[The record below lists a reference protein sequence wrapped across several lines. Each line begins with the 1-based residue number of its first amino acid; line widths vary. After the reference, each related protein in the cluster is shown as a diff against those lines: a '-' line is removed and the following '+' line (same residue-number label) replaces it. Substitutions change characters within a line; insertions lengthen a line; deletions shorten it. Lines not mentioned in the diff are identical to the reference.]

1 MKTRKIIALFVA
13 LLLAINMFVVY
24 GAEAEPYD
32 LESII
37 ISVKQKAQVD
47 DTLSEF
53 EIHTLSEDG
62 NKLYNLSWNDKYKC
76 EYVYI
81 QCDDKGRV
89 SYYNHYDMQNITQK
103 TQEITYADAVEFADS
118 FIHKLAP
125 ELFQDE
131 KDCLVREVQEYR
143 ELSDSVEIVYNR
155 MHNGIMVEDN
165 TATVGVEKFDDKFC
179 INYASINY
187 DYYTAFEDGTVS
199 IENYQE
205 AYKNAFPVELAYR
218 DINIGYRDA
227 ENIKTALLYRNKE
240 NEFGYILAS
249 DGKIAEKDTDS
260 ELYANRNDKFEASED
275 ISSSSGGGGSM
286 LSDKELAEIKNIE
299 GLIDEEKA
307 LEGVKQIPGIE
318 IDGEYK
324 ITYSDIRKEK
334 DRYYMSLNLK
344 NENED
349 KAFYASIYLDAKTGE
364 LIRYSNSYNID
375 NKKDASAIDINNA
388 NTKINEFLDYVIS
401 AKRKD
406 YIEDYEKT
414 DGTLV
419 TKRYNRAVNG
429 IKYIDDSI
437 YLEYDTEDKKIVN
450 YRYDFEENAVFDNPE
465 TVISADD
472 AYEAMLKINPIELRY
487 VKTDGVYKQCY
498 TLDDKYIQIDAF
510 TGEKFDITHK
520 ALSMF
525 EYNDIEGH
533 WAEGAIKGL
542 AEKGIGLNDECFSP
556 DDEISQEELLKLFAA
571 GIWYVECL
579 NYDTEQL
586 YSRAL
591 RSGIIEK
598 GEISADNSVK
608 RGEAFEYIIRMS
620 GLEEVANLQG
630 IFKVEYADRDEV
642 SDELLG
648 YAAILSGMKVI
659 SGDGGYLRPN
669 DNITRAEAET
679 VLYNYMNR

>member
-1 MKTRKIIALFVA
+1 MKTRKITALFVI
-13 LLLAINMFVVY
+13 LMLVLNMFVVY
-24 GAEAEPYD
+24 GAEVEPYD
-32 LESII
+32 LESLVIT
-37 ISVKQKAQVD
+37 VKQKAQVD

-53 EIHTLSEDG
+53 EVHTLSEDG
-62 NKLYNLSWNDKYKC
+62 NKLYNLSWNDKYEC
-76 EYVYI
+76 EYVYL
-81 QCDDKGRV
+81 QCDGKGRI
-89 SYYNHYDMQNITQK
+89 SYYTHYDMQNIK
-103 TQEITYADAVEFADS
+103 EKVQEITYADAVEFVDS
-118 FIHKLAP
+118 FMHKLAP
-125 ELFQDE
+125 ELFE
-131 KDCLVREVQEYR
+131 NENDCLVRTIQEDQ
-143 ELSDSVEIVYNR
+143 ELSDRVDVVYNR
-155 MHNGIMVEDN
+155 MNNGILVEDN
-165 TATVGVEKFDDKFC
+165 TATVGVEKFDDEFY
-179 INYASINY
+179 IDYASINY
-187 DYYTAFEDGTVS
+187 DYDADFEEGISS

-205 AYKNAFPVELAYR
+205 AYKNAFPMELAYK
-218 DINIGYRDA
+218 DINVGYRDA

-249 DGKIAEKDTDS
+249 DGRIAEKDTDI
-260 ELYANRNDKFEASED
+260 ELYPNRNDKVEACED
-275 ISSSSGGGGSM
+275 VNSMSGGGGST
-286 LSDKELAEIKNIE
+286 LSDKEIAEIKNIE

-318 IDGEYK
+318 LDSEYK
-324 ITYSDIRKEK
+324 ITYSSIKKEN

-344 NENED
+344 KENED
-349 KAFYASIYLDAKTGE
+349 KPIFASMYLEAKTGE
-364 LIRYSNSYNID
+364 LIRYSQSYSND
-375 NKKDASAIDINNA
+375 NKKDVSESDIKNA

-414 DGTLV
+414 DGALV
-419 TKRYNRAVNG
+419 TKKYSRAVNG
-429 IKYIDDSI
+429 VRYIDDWI
-437 YLEYDTEDKKIVN
+437 YFEYDTENKKIVN
-450 YRYDFEENAVFDNPE
+450 YCYDFEENAVFDNTE
-465 TVISADD
+465 AAISADD

-487 VKTDGVYKQCY
+487 IKIDGVYKQCY

-520 ALSMF
+520 ALNMY

-533 WAEGAIKGL
+533 WAEDAIKGL

-556 DDEISQEELLKLFAA
+556 DDEICQEELLKLFAA

-608 RGEAFEYIIRMS
+608 RGEAFKYIIRMS
-620 GLEEVANLQG
+620 GLEEIANLQG

-669 DNITRAEAET
+669 DNITRAEAVT
-679 VLYNYMNR
+679 MLYNYMNR

>member
-1 MKTRKIIALFVA
+1 MKTRKITALFVA
-13 LLLAINMFVVY
+13 LLLALNMFVVY
-24 GAEAEPYD
+24 GTETEPYD

-37 ISVKQKAQVD
+37 INVKQKAQVD
-47 DTLSEF
+47 YTLSEF

-62 NKLYNLSWNDKYKC
+62 NKLYNLSWNDKYEC

-89 SYYNHYDMQNITQK
+89 SYYNHYDMQNITEK
-103 TQEITYADAVEFADS
+103 TQEITYADAVELADS
-118 FIHKLAP
+118 FVHKLAP
-125 ELFQDE
+125 ELFVNE
-131 KDCLVREVQEYR
+131 NDCLVREVQEDE
-143 ELSDSVEIVYNR
+143 ELSDRVDIVYKR
-155 MHNGIMVEDN
+155 MHNGILVEDN
-165 TATVGVEKFDDKFC
+165 TATVGVEKFDDKFY
-179 INYASINY
+179 IDYVSINY
-187 DYYTAFEDGTVS
+187 DYDTAFEDGTAS

-205 AYKNAFPVELAYR
+205 AYKNAFPVELAYK
-218 DINIGYRDA
+218 DINRNYRDA

-249 DGKIAEKDTDS
+249 DGEIVEKDTDS
-260 ELYANRNDKFEASED
+260 ELYPNRNDKVEASED
-275 ISSSSGGGGSM
+275 MSSSSGGGGST

-299 GLIDEEKA
+299 GLLDEEKA

-324 ITYSDIRKEK
+324 ITYSGIRKEN

-344 NENED
+344 KENED
-349 KAFYASIYLDAKTGE
+349 KSVFVSMYLDAKTGE
-364 LIRYSNSYNID
+364 LIRYSNSYNIN
-375 NKKDASAIDINNA
+375 NKKDASETDIKNA

-401 AKRKD
+401 ANRKD

-414 DGTLV
+414 DGALV
-419 TKRYNRAVNG
+419 TKKYSRAVNG
-429 IKYIDDSI
+429 IRYIDDSI
-437 YLEYDTEDKKIVN
+437 YIEYDIEDKKIVN

-465 TVISADD
+465 TVISADY
-472 AYEAMLKINPIELRY
+472 AYESMLKINPIELRY
-487 VKTDGVYKQCY
+487 IKNDGVYKQCY

-520 ALSMF
+520 ALNMY

-533 WAEGAIKGL
+533 WAEDAIKGL
-542 AEKGIGLNDECFSP
+542 AEKGIGLNDEYFSP

-579 NYDTEQL
+579 NYDAEQL

-608 RGEAFEYIIRMS
+608 RGEAFKYIIRMS
-620 GLEEVANLQG
+620 GLEEIANLQG
-630 IFKVEYADRDEV
+630 IFKVEYADREEV

-648 YAAILSGMKVI
+648 YAAILSGMRVI

-669 DNITRAEAET
+669 DNITRAEAAT
-679 VLYNYMNR
+679 ILYNYMNR

>member
-1 MKTRKIIALFVA
+1 MKTIKIIALFVA
-13 LLLAINMFVVY
+13 LLLAINTFVVY
-24 GAEAEPYD
+24 GTEAEPYD

-62 NKLYNLSWNDKYKC
+62 NKLYNLSWNDKYEC

-118 FIHKLAP
+118 FIHKLVP
-125 ELFQDE
+125 ELFEDE
-131 KDCLVREVQEYR
+131 KDCLVRAVQEYE
-143 ELSDSVEIVYNR
+143 ELSDRVDIVYNR

-187 DYYTAFEDGTVS
+187 DYDTAFEDGTVS

-260 ELYANRNDKFEASED
+260 ELYANRNDKFEASEN

-307 LEGVKQIPGIE
+307 LERVKQIPGIE

-334 DRYYMSLNLK
+334 DGYYMSLNLK
-344 NENED
+344 KENED

-364 LIRYSNSYNID
+364 LIRYSNSYNSD

-437 YLEYDTEDKKIVN
+437 YLDYDTEDNKIVS

-608 RGEAFEYIIRMS
+608 RGDAFKYIIRMS

-659 SGDGGYLRPN
+659 GGDGGYLRPN
-669 DNITRAEAET
+669 DNITRAEAAT

>member
-1 MKTRKIIALFVA
+1 MKIRKITALFIS
-13 LLLAINMFVVY
+13 LLLVLNMFVAY
-24 GAEAEPYD
+24 GAEVELYD
-32 LESII
+32 LESIVI
-37 ISVKQKAQVD
+37 NVKQKAQVD

-53 EIHTLSEDG
+53 EVHTLSEDG
-62 NKLYNLSWNDKYKC
+62 NKLYNLSWNDKYEC

-81 QCDDKGRV
+81 QCDGKGRV
-89 SYYNHYDMQNITQK
+89 SYYTHYDMQNITEK
-103 TQEITYADAVEFADS
+103 TQEITYADAVELADS

-125 ELFQDE
+125 ELFVNE
-131 KDCLVREVQEYR
+131 NDCLVREIQEDE
-143 ELSDSVEIVYNR
+143 ELSDRVDIVYNR
-155 MHNGIMVEDN
+155 MHNGILVEDN
-165 TATVGVEKFDDKFC
+165 TASVGVKKFDDEFC
-179 INYASINY
+179 VDYVSINY
-187 DYYTAFEDGTVS
+187 DYDTDFEDVTVS
-199 IENYQE
+199 IENYQK
-205 AYKNAFPVELAYR
+205 AYKNAFPVELAYK
-218 DINIGYRDA
+218 DINRNYRDA
-227 ENIKTALLYRNKE
+227 ESIKTALLYRNKE

-249 DGKIAEKDTDS
+249 DGEIVEKDTDS
-260 ELYANRNDKFEASED
+260 ELYAGSNDKVEASED
-275 ISSSSGGGGSM
+275 TGSSSGGGGSM

-299 GLIDEEKA
+299 GLLDEEKA

-324 ITYSDIRKEK
+324 ITYSGIRKENNG
-334 DRYYMSLNLK
+334 YYMSLNLK
-344 NENED
+344 KENED
-349 KAFYASIYLDAKTGE
+349 KFVFASMYLDAKTGE
-364 LIRYSNSYNID
+364 LIRYSNSYNIN
-375 NKKDASAIDINNA
+375 NKKDVSESDIKNA

-401 AKRKD
+401 ANRKD

-414 DGTLV
+414 DGALV
-419 TKRYNRAVNG
+419 TKKYSREVNG
-429 IKYIDDSI
+429 IRYIDDSI
-437 YLEYDTEDKKIVN
+437 YIEYDTEDKKIVN
-450 YRYDFEENAVFDNPE
+450 YFYDFEENAVFDNPE

-487 VKTDGVYKQCY
+487 IKTDGVYKQCY

-520 ALSMF
+520 TLNMY

-542 AEKGIGLNDECFSP
+542 AEKGIGLNDEYFSP

-591 RSGIIEK
+591 RSEIIEK

-608 RGEAFEYIIRMS
+608 RGEAFKYIIRMS

-630 IFKVEYADRDEV
+630 IFKIEYADGDEI

-659 SGDGGYLRPN
+659 GGDGGYLRPN
-669 DNITRAEAET
+669 DNITRAEAAT
-679 VLYNYMNR
+679 ILYNYMNR

>member
-62 NKLYNLSWNDKYKC
+62 NKLYNLSWNDKYEC

-81 QCDDKGRV
+81 QCDSKGRV

-103 TQEITYADAVEFADS
+103 TQEITYADAVELADS

-125 ELFQDE
+125 ELFEDE
-131 KDCLVREVQEYR
+131 KDCLVREIQEYE

-187 DYYTAFEDGTVS
+187 DYDTAFEDGTVS

-260 ELYANRNDKFEASED
+260 ELYANRNDKLEASED
-275 ISSSSGGGGSM
+275 ISDSSGGGGSM

-334 DRYYMSLNLK
+334 DGYYMSLNLK
-344 NENED
+344 KENED

-414 DGTLV
+414 DGALV

-429 IKYIDDSI
+429 IRYIDDSI
-437 YLEYDTEDKKIVN
+437 YLEYDTEDNKIVS

-465 TVISADD
+465 TAISADD

-542 AEKGIGLNDECFSP
+542 AENGIGLNDECFSP

-608 RGEAFEYIIRMS
+608 RGDAFKYIIRMS

-669 DNITRAEAET
+669 DNITRAEAAT

>member
-37 ISVKQKAQVD
+37 ISVKQKAQID
-47 DTLSEF
+47 DALSEF

-62 NKLYNLSWNDKYKC
+62 KKLYNLSWNDKYEC

-81 QCDDKGRV
+81 QCDSKGRV

-125 ELFQDE
+125 ELFEDE
-131 KDCLVREVQEYR
+131 KDCLVREVQEDR

-155 MHNGIMVEDN
+155 MHNGILVEDN
-165 TATVGVEKFDDKFC
+165 TATVGVEKFDDKLC

-187 DYYTAFEDGTVS
+187 DYDTALEDGTAS

-307 LEGVKQIPGIE
+307 LEGVKRIPGIE

-375 NKKDASAIDINNA
+375 NKKDASAIDIENA

-437 YLEYDTEDKKIVN
+437 YLEYDTEDNKIVS

-498 TLDDKYIQIDAF
+498 TIDDKYIQIDAF

-608 RGEAFEYIIRMS
+608 RGDAFKYIIRMS

-669 DNITRAEAET
+669 DNITRAEAAT

>member
-13 LLLAINMFVVY
+13 LLLAINTFVVY
-24 GAEAEPYD
+24 GTEAEPYD

-37 ISVKQKAQVD
+37 ISVKQKAQID

-62 NKLYNLSWNDKYKC
+62 NKLYNLSWNDKYEC

-81 QCDDKGRV
+81 QCDSKGRV
-89 SYYNHYDMQNITQK
+89 SYYNHYDMQNITEK

-125 ELFQDE
+125 ELFEDE
-131 KDCLVREVQEYR
+131 KDCLVREVQEDR
-143 ELSDSVEIVYNR
+143 ELSDSVDIVYNR

-187 DYYTAFEDGTVS
+187 DYDTAFEDGTVS

-260 ELYANRNDKFEASED
+260 ELYANRNDKLEASED
-275 ISSSSGGGGSM
+275 ISDSSGGGGSM

-307 LEGVKQIPGIE
+307 LEGVKRIPGIE

-334 DRYYMSLNLK
+334 DGYYMSLNLE

-375 NKKDASAIDINNA
+375 NKKDVSAIDINNA
-388 NTKINEFLDYVIS
+388 NIKINEFLDYVIS

-414 DGTLV
+414 DGALV
-419 TKRYNRAVNG
+419 TKKYSRAVNG

-437 YLEYDTEDKKIVN
+437 YLDYDTEDNKIVS

-465 TVISADD
+465 TGISADD

-579 NYDTEQL
+579 NYDTKQL

-608 RGEAFEYIIRMS
+608 RGDAFKYIIRMS

-669 DNITRAEAET
+669 DNITRAEAAT

>member
-1 MKTRKIIALFVA
+1 MKTIKIIALFVA
-13 LLLAINMFVVY
+13 LLLAINTFVVY
-24 GAEAEPYD
+24 GTEAEPYD

-62 NKLYNLSWNDKYKC
+62 NKLYNLSWNDKYEC

-118 FIHKLAP
+118 FIHKLVP
-125 ELFQDE
+125 ELFEDE
-131 KDCLVREVQEYR
+131 KDCLVRAVQEYE
-143 ELSDSVEIVYNR
+143 ELSDRVDIVYNR

-187 DYYTAFEDGTVS
+187 DYDTAFEDGTVS

-260 ELYANRNDKFEASED
+260 ELYANRNDKFEASEN

-307 LEGVKQIPGIE
+307 LERVKQIPGIE

-334 DRYYMSLNLK
+334 DGYYMSLNLK
-344 NENED
+344 KENED

-364 LIRYSNSYNID
+364 LIRYSNSYNSD

-437 YLEYDTEDKKIVN
+437 YLDYDTEDNKIVS
-450 YRYDFEENAVFDNPE
+450 YRYDYEENAVFDNPE

-608 RGEAFEYIIRMS
+608 RGDAFKYIIRMS

-659 SGDGGYLRPN
+659 GGDGGYLRPN
-669 DNITRAEAET
+669 DNITRAEAAT